1 MNKTEKV
8 NYLKRVQIAS
18 PCKADWDKMDG
29 DERVRHC
36 QLCNLNVFNISE
48 MTTDEAVKLLQNK
61 TGRLCIQLYRRKDGT
76 VITRDCPKGLERVRR
91 AYLRTAAALAG
102 TLAWLGLAAPSFA
115 QGAQVESHLTKGESK
130 IEPHLAGEALPPIM
144 GDLEMGKRDISPTRG
159 SVHVVEDV
167 DIKSDRPITPLAISK
182 KEEEPEKNRLLA
194 AGLMVMVFGA
204 LFKLIFGRMRKRSS
218 LWIVGTS
225 FISAFLLIGVIWH
238 CFW

>member
-1 MNKTEKV
+1 MNKTEKE

-18 PCKADWDKMDG
+18 PCKADWEKMEG

-48 MTTDEAVKLLQNK
+48 MTTDEAVELLQNK

-91 AYLRTAAALAG
+91 TYLRTAAAVAG
-102 TLAWLGLAAPSFA
+102 ILAWVGLAAPSFA
-115 QGAQVESHLTKGESK
+115 QGAQVKGGVPL
-130 IEPHLAGEALPPIM
+130 EPRLAGEALPPIM
-144 GDLEMGKRDISPTRG
+144 GDLEMGKRVPVPTRG

-167 DIKSDRPITPLAISK
+167 NIKSDRPITPLTISK

>member
-91 AYLRTAAALAG
+91 AYLRTAAAMAG

-130 IEPHLAGEALPPIM
+130 IEPRLAGEALPPIM

-159 SVHVVEDV
+159 
-167 DIKSDRPITPLAISK
+167 
-182 KEEEPEKNRLLA
+182 
-194 AGLMVMVFGA
+194 
-204 LFKLIFGRMRKRSS
+204 
-218 LWIVGTS
+218 
-225 FISAFLLIGVIWH
+225 
-238 CFW
+238 

>member
-144 GDLEMGKRDISPTRG
+144 GDLEMGKRVPVPTRG

-204 LFKLIFGRMRKRSS
+204 PSS
-218 LWIVGTS
+218 
-225 FISAFLLIGVIWH
+225 
-238 CFW
+238 